1 MRAIALLVWLVACAS
16 CRPEADVGSADDI
29 RDLPSAAEPLGGQ
42 ARDPAAEDIPSS
54 PEPAEPDPVEPGT
67 PLRPAPGGSEE

>member
-1 MRAIALLVWLVACAS
+1 MRANALLVMLVACAG

-54 PEPAEPDPVEPGT
+54 REQADPYPVEPGT
-67 PLRPAPGGSEE
+67 PLRPAPGGSDE